1 MKEIV
6 ASAPGKIILL
16 GEHAVVYGYPAIAL
30 AISISSKCEIQEIV
44 NGGIQIVFKNFNQ
57 AFDFSNINDLILNLP
72 TNYNQIRFLL
82 INFKERFNID
92 LNKIKITFTSLLF
105 PNSGL
110 GSSAAIAVAL
120 ISALNEYY
128 NLNLE
133 KKEISKYAFDME
145 KIVHGSPSGIDNT
158 ICTYGNMIFYQT
170 GNFRFIKIPYE
181 LKFLVTYTNIEHN
194 TKMAIDQIR
203 LLQQK
208 DPKKVEETFAK
219 IGEITKEV
227 ENELIANKGPNF
239 AYIGKLMNRNQNLL
253 SFLKVSNS
261 NISEITNL
269 ALKLGAYGSKLTGA
283 GLGGCVIT
291 LGKDEV
297 LSKLLTL
304 LKQKGYTSFIAN
316 MDREGVKIERK

>member
-1 MKEIV
+1 
-6 ASAPGKIILL
+6 
-16 GEHAVVYGYPAIAL
+16 
-30 AISISSKCEIQEIV
+30 
-44 NGGIQIVFKNFNQ
+44 
-57 AFDFSNINDLILNLP
+57 
-72 TNYNQIRFLL
+72 
-82 INFKERFNID
+82 
-92 LNKIKITFTSLLF
+92 
-105 PNSGL
+105 
-110 GSSAAIAVAL
+110 
-120 ISALNEYY
+120 
-128 NLNLE
+128 
-133 KKEISKYAFDME
+133 
-145 KIVHGSPSGIDNT
+145 
-158 ICTYGNMIFYQT
+158 
-170 GNFRFIKIPYE
+170 

-227 ENELIANKGPNF
+227 ENELIANKDPNF

-269 ALKLGAYGSKLTGA
+269 ALKVGAYGSKLTGA

-291 LGKDEV
+291 LGKDEI